1 MPALMR
7 ASTYLSRIDG
17 LLAQN
22 RLLGIALVV
31 MLLFNLA
38 NGFALFY
45 AKSLNQVVVVPIGS
59 EGMQIG
65 NGRADERYLR
75 RMARYIVGQVGSYTA
90 GTARLQMQEVLEL
103 FPPERV
109 GEAQVFF
116 ERLAQEIERYPSI
129 SASVRWS
136 GQAPLKVEAGLIQ
149 VRVNKDRL
157 VNGALSET
165 KTVFYCLRYRIDDAR
180 FWLLNIQEKEGT
192 GEDLC
197 RVTHPAA
204 DK

>member
-1 MPALMR
+1 MR

-31 MLLFNLA
+31 MLLFNLT
-38 NGFALFY
+38 NWFALFY

-59 EGMQIG
+59 EGMQVG

-90 GTARLQMQEVLEL
+90 GTARLQMQEVLDL

-109 GEAQVFF
+109 GDAQVFF

-129 SASVRWS
+129 SSSVRWS

-197 RVTHPAA
+197 RVTHPVAA

>member
-1 MPALMR
+1 MLGR
-7 ASTYLSRIDG
+7 TYLARIDG

-31 MLLFNLA
+31 MLLFNLT
-38 NGFALFY
+38 NWFALFH
-45 AKSLNQVVVVPIGS
+45 AKSLNQVVVVPVGG

-75 RMARYIVGQVGSYTA
+75 RMARYIVNQVGSYTA

-103 FPPERV
+103 FAPERV
-109 GEAQVFF
+109 GEAQVYF
-116 ERLAQEIERYPSI
+116 ERLAQDIERYPSI
-129 SASVRWS
+129 SSAVRWS
-136 GQAPLKVEAGLIQ
+136 GQAPLKVDDGLLQ
-149 VRVNKDRL
+149 VRVSKDRL
-157 VNGALSET
+157 VNGAISET

-180 FWLLNIQEKEGT
+180 FWLINIQEKEGT

-197 RVTHPAA
+197 RAARAPA